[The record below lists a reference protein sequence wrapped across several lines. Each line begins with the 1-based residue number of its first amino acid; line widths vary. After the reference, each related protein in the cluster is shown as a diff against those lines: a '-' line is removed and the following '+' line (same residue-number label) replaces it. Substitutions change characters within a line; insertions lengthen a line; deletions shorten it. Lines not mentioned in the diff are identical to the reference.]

1 MSAVRST
8 AAASLATA
16 LIAAASLVL
25 SAVPG
30 SAQPVPVPDG
40 YRMSDYRAP
49 VPDSVPGA
57 TTIDTDKLQALIAG
71 GDTVL
76 IDVLPRP
83 PRPAGLSQGT
93 VWRPKPRQSLP
104 GAVWLPNVGFGVLS
118 DEMHAYFSGHLERLA
133 TEMPS
138 ARLVLFCEP
147 NCWMSWN
154 AAKRAAEW
162 GYERIYWYPDG
173 TEGWQAAGLPL
184 ESVEPAPPLK

>member
-1 MSAVRST
+1 MTAIRSISAAWWT
-8 AAASLATA
+8 AVLALSLLATGPA
-16 LIAAASLVL
+16 LAQT
-25 SAVPG
+25 VP
-30 SAQPVPVPDG
+30 APDG

-57 TTIDTDKLQALIAG
+57 ITIDTEKLQALIAE

-83 PRPAGLSQGT
+83 PRPAGLSKGT
-93 VWRPKPRQSLP
+93 IWTPRPRQSIP
-104 GAVWLPNVGFGVLS
+104 GAVWLPNVGFGALS
-118 DEMHAYFSGHLERLA
+118 DDMHAYFSGHLERLA
-133 TEMPS
+133 AEMPS
-138 ARLVLFCEP
+138 ARLVMFCEP

-173 TEGWQAAGLPL
+173 TEGWQAAGMPL
-184 ESVEPAPPLK
+184 ESVEPAPPVK